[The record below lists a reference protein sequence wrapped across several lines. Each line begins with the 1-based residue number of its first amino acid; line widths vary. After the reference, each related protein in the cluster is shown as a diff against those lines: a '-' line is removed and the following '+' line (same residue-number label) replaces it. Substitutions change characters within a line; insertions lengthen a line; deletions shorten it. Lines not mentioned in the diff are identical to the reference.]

1 MVVAGLAL
9 VACGGDADD
18 LARAQEVLRDRDR
31 FETAVEAG
39 EALAEVADRLVA
51 DAESCEDDCDPR
63 FQAAAYARVL
73 ALRVLGCTAPG
84 REAARTAMLEHVE
97 ALRDGSEDPPAPAV
111 PDCPGPT

>member
-1 MVVAGLAL
+1 MAVAGLAL
-9 VACGGDADD
+9 AACSGDADE
-18 LARAQEVLRDRDR
+18 LVRAQEILHDRDR

-39 EALAEVADRLVA
+39 EALAEVADRLVS
-51 DAESCEDDCDPR
+51 DAQSCEDDCDPR
-63 FQAAAYARVL
+63 FEAAAYARVL

-97 ALRDGSEDPPAPAV
+97 ALRDGSKHPPAPAV